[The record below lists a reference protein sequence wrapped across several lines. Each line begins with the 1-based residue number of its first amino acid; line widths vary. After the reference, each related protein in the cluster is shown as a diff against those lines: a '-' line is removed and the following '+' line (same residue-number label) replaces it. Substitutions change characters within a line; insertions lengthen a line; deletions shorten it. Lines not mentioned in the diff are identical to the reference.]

1 MVIKYVFRGYM
12 LRLTQYEVR
21 LTSFAV
27 RDTQYVIRLTK
38 YVLRGYMLHVRST
51 WYMGIPIRLPP
62 ALCVSRSVCVCE
74 KVLLFGFEN
83 KK

>member
-1 MVIKYVFRGYM
+1 MCVGILIFVFIQQNTTVVVFFQIAPYV
-12 LRLTQYEVR
+12 
-21 LTSFAV
+21 
-27 RDTQYVIRLTK
+27 D
-38 YVLRGYMLHVRST
+38 
-51 WYMGIPIRLPP
+51 IPIRLPP